1 MVKGRILEAES
12 VGEVL
17 ANLSL
22 QQYSGLLRAE
32 CATNGLSLAK
42 GEIYLLDGQPIYART
57 DKLSGL
63 NALKHM
69 LTWRTIRFSLIS
81 DAPGPPANLPPRI
94 RIPAPM
100 PAHTHAM
107 PALPSRLPAR
117 SEIELLVPQRTSS
130 QQFALSLPLTHQQ
143 RLIYFLIDGQRT
155 IADLVRCSN
164 KAIMEVEA
172 ILRELHHMGL
182 IVVVAPNQ

>member
-1 MVKGRILEAES
+1 
-12 VGEVL
+12 
-17 ANLSL
+17 L

-32 CATNGLSLAK
+32 CATDGLFLAK

-100 PAHTHAM
+100 PA
-107 PALPSRLPAR
+107 LPSRLPAR

-130 QQFALSLPLTHQQ
+130 LQFALSLPLTHHQ

-182 IVVVAPNQ
+182 IVVVAPNR